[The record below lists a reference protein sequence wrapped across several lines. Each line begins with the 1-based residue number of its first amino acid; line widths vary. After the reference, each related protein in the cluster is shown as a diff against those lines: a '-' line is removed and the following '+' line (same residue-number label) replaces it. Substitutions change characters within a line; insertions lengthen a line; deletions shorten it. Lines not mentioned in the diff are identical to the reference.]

1 MNRLC
6 TICARGGSQGVPNK
20 NIRSLNGKPLIAH
33 SIQQARE
40 SGLFKLVTVS
50 SDSDAILDA
59 ASEAGADLT
68 VKRPAELATHEAG
81 KIGAIRHCQIT
92 VEEETELTFDTFVDI
107 DATAPLRL
115 PEDIKKAVEILEKN
129 ICSSVITGSPARRSP
144 YFNLVEARPDGTV
157 SLSKGRGDYVRRQD
171 VPACYDMNASIYV
184 WNAETFRNKPAVFY
198 DDTRL
203 LVMPEFRSIDI
214 DHEIDF
220 LFVEMVMERNLH
232 LEGTSHEA

>member
-1 MNRLC
+1 MMRLC

-20 NIRSLNGKPLIAH
+20 NIRPLNGKPLIAH
-33 SIQQARE
+33 SIEQARE
-40 SGLFKLVTVS
+40 SGLFAHIAVS
-50 SDSDAILDA
+50 SDSDAILEA
-59 ASEAGADLT
+59 ASDAGADLT

-81 KIGAIRHCQIT
+81 KVHAIRHCQTT
-92 VEEETELTFDTFVDI
+92 VEEATGLTFDTYVDI

-115 PEDIKKAVEILEKN
+115 PEDIKQAVGILEEKA
-129 ICSSVITGSPARRSP
+129 CSSVITGSTARRSP
-144 YFNLVEARPDGTV
+144 YFNLVETRPDGTV
-157 SLSKGRGDYVRRQD
+157 SLSKGGGDYVRRQD

-184 WNAETFRNKPAVFY
+184 WNAETFKNKPAVFY

-220 LFVEMVMERNLH
+220 LFVELVIARNLH